1 MRLTRGEWFALFLF
15 IPVVIGFLPPVT
27 VWAAAQTIRPL
38 GLPFL
43 LFWNGLM
50 VVMTA
55 VVMSIA
61 FVVKD
66 RVDRS

>member
-1 MRLTRGEWFALFLF
+1 
-15 IPVVIGFLPPVT
+15 